1 MFEVLLQAERALSS
15 GALDQAERS
24 YWQLIEL
31 DPTNAIAVAGLARVS
46 MQRGDQRLA
55 RTFAD
60 RALAMDPEM
69 VSAKK
74 ILETLNGGVTEAPGS
89 EQPDLPLLAAQ
100 RLEALGRRRAV
111 AVEDE
116 SVVDERASGAG
127 PGKRDKDELDETG
140 RPLPE
145 HPAEPPAERRKAGR
159 QAAAAAEAAPR
170 PQASPRPKAH
180 QALGDRARR
189 NLVPEDLKPRPRA
202 DDPFAAAES
211 AAAIEA
217 VDETD
222 DVVIEEH
229 VGRAGRARSQAEDKL
244 GEVLGAVDATG
255 EDESIAMRVALVAD
269 AAELEAAE
277 MDAATFGAIDATGE
291 DESIAMRVALVADAG
306 QLEAA
311 GTEAAEMGA
320 AESRA
325 VGSDASAA
333 GLEPAELESAELN
346 AAAGLEPAE
355 REAAE
360 REAAELDEGVFGVA
374 ELVAAEE
381 LGPAPSRRIDLDA
394 LEADLR
400 AAELR
405 AALREAGEHDAA
417 AQMEAEAEAEAEL
430 MAAELTSAELAT
442 AERASEWIAEAEAD
456 AAQVDA
462 VGGLPERASEWIA
475 EAEADAAQV
484 DAVGGL
490 PERASEWIAEAKAD
504 AAQVDAVGGLP
515 EPVVPPAGP
524 PSARPASPPASPPET
539 GEEPTE
545 DEAEAAALREAV
557 ALVLGSEA
565 DGAGNTGEPD
575 EANEAAENEA
585 EDPALRPARGRPRTS
600 GTSPRSTPENS
611 TADNGPGEPGAQ
623 GAEPANSDSRATTEP
638 RRKGLL
644 RRFRGD

>member
-462 VGGLPERASEWIA
+462 VGGLPE
-475 EAEADAAQV
+475 
-484 DAVGGL
+484 
-490 PERASEWIAEAKAD
+490 
-504 AAQVDAVGGLP
+504 
-515 EPVVPPAGP
+515 PVVPPAGP

>member
-475 EAEADAAQV
+475 EA
-484 DAVGGL
+484 
-490 PERASEWIAEAKAD
+490 KAD

>member
-1 MFEVLLQAERALSS
+1 MFEVLLQAEKALSS

-46 MQRGDQRLA
+46 MQRGDHRLA

-69 VSAKK
+69 VAAKK
-74 ILETLNGGVTEAPGS
+74 ILETLNGGVAEAPGS

-100 RLEALGRRRAV
+100 RLEALGRRRAA

-116 SVVDERASGAG
+116 SVADGRASGAG

-159 QAAAAAEAAPR
+159 QAATAAAEAAPR

-222 DVVIEEH
+222 DVVIEAH

-269 AAELEAAE
+269 ATDLEAAE

-291 DESIAMRVALVADAG
+291 DESIAMRVALVADAS

-325 VGSDASAA
+325 AGSDASAA
-333 GLEPAELESAELN
+333 VLEPTGGAATRVGRVEARRPSGRRPSDGSWTRACLESPSWWQPRN
-346 AAAGLEPAE
+346 WVRRRAGGSTLT
-355 REAAE
+355 
-360 REAAELDEGVFGVA
+360 
-374 ELVAAEE
+374 
-381 LGPAPSRRIDLDA
+381 PSR
-394 LEADLR
+394 
-400 AAELR
+400 
-405 AALREAGEHDAA
+405 
-417 AQMEAEAEAEAEL
+417 
-430 MAAELTSAELAT
+430 
-442 AERASEWIAEAEAD
+442 
-456 AAQVDA
+456 
-462 VGGLPERASEWIA
+462 
-475 EAEADAAQV
+475 
-484 DAVGGL
+484 
-490 PERASEWIAEAKAD
+490 
-504 AAQVDAVGGLP
+504 
-515 EPVVPPAGP
+515 
-524 PSARPASPPASPPET
+524 
-539 GEEPTE
+539 PT
-545 DEAEAAALREAV
+545 
-557 ALVLGSEA
+557 
-565 DGAGNTGEPD
+565 
-575 EANEAAENEA
+575 
-585 EDPALRPARGRPRTS
+585 
-600 GTSPRSTPENS
+600 
-611 TADNGPGEPGAQ
+611 
-623 GAEPANSDSRATTEP
+623 
-638 RRKGLL
+638 
-644 RRFRGD
+644 

>member
-490 PERASEWIAEAKAD
+490 PE
-504 AAQVDAVGGLP
+504 
-515 EPVVPPAGP
+515 PVVPPAGP